1 MHMKLPHN
9 ELKSNSKLWSRMA
22 QQNAVQ
28 QTPFWYNFLLIC
40 LKPLYRWKIKQ
51 RAESDAL
58 FQQECIER
66 FGPFQTPKNLHTIWF
81 HVVSIGE
88 TNAAQPLI
96 EHYLK
101 LGHPVLVTN
110 TTKTGQARAKS
121 LFLKAPYLALF
132 QAVYLPVDQKPLLKQ
147 FFDLYQPKLL
157 ALVETEIWPNLIAQ
171 AKQQQIPCIL
181 LNARLSEKSAKG
193 YAKVSRLTQAML
205 QQLTWML
212 TQDQATQ
219 QRYVDL
225 GLEKAKSQVVGN
237 IKFDISAPNSF
248 IEQAEQLKQE
258 WQLEKR
264 QIITLASTHA
274 PEEEQLL
281 KQLQTHLNSNP
292 DLLCMVVPRH
302 PERFDEVYKICQSLN
317 LNTQRRSLK
326 QPIQIDTQVFLADSM
341 GEMWLWYAL
350 SQACFVGGSLNEPGG
365 GHNILEPMV
374 LNIPTVIGPRY
385 FNFQSIVDE
394 FVAAQG
400 ILIGENAAQV
410 AQQLLSCLDDPLQTQ
425 QQVAHAQQVL
435 QRNKGSLQKH
445 IQLLDHYLQQTASS

>member
-1 MHMKLPHN
+1 
-9 ELKSNSKLWSRMA
+9 MA
-22 QQNAVQ
+22 QHNAVQ
-28 QTPFWYNFLLIC
+28 QTPFWYNFLLVC
-40 LKPLYRWKIKQ
+40 LKPLYRWKIRQ

-58 FQQECIER
+58 YQQECLER
-66 FGPFQTPKNLHTIWF
+66 FGPFQPPKNLNTIWF
-81 HVVSIGE
+81 HVVSVGE

-101 LGHPVLVTN
+101 LGHSVLVTN

-121 LFLKAPYLALF
+121 LFYEKYSTLF

-147 FFDLYQPKLL
+147 FFELYQPKIL

-171 AKQQQIPCIL
+171 AKQKQIPCIL

-193 YAKVSRLTQAML
+193 YDKVRRLTQPML
-205 QQLTWML
+205 QQLTWL
-212 TQDQATQ
+212 LAQDITTQ

-225 GLEKAKSQVVGN
+225 GLDQSKSQVVGN

-281 KQLQTHLNSNP
+281 KQLQPHLNSNP
-292 DLLCMVVPRH
+292 DLLCIVVPRH

>member
-1 MHMKLPHN
+1 
-9 ELKSNSKLWSRMA
+9 MA
-22 QQNAVQ
+22 QEIAVQ
-28 QTPFWYNFLLIC
+28 QTPFWYNFLLVC
-40 LKPLYRWKIKQ
+40 LKPLYRWKIRQ

-58 FQQECIER
+58 YQQECLER
-66 FGPFQTPKNLHTIWF
+66 FGPFQPPKNLNTIWF
-81 HVVSIGE
+81 HVVSVGE

-101 LGHPVLVTN
+101 LGHSVLVTN

-121 LFLKAPYLALF
+121 LFYEKYSTLF

-147 FFDLYQPKLL
+147 FFELYQPKLL

-171 AKQQQIPCIL
+171 AKQKQIPCIL

-193 YAKVSRLTQAML
+193 YDKVRRLTQPML
-205 QQLTWML
+205 QQLTWL
-212 TQDQATQ
+212 LAQDIATQ

-225 GLEKAKSQVVGN
+225 GLDQSKSQVVGN

-326 QPIQIDTQVFLADSM
+326 QPIQTDTQVFLADSM

-374 LNIPTVIGPRY
+374 LNIPTIIGPRY

>member
-1 MHMKLPHN
+1 
-9 ELKSNSKLWSRMA
+9 MA
-22 QQNAVQ
+22 QHNAVQ
-28 QTPFWYNFLLIC
+28 QTPFWYNFLLVC
-40 LKPLYRWKIKQ
+40 LKPLYRWKIRQ

-58 FQQECIER
+58 YQQECLER
-66 FGPFQTPKNLHTIWF
+66 FGPFQPPKNLNTIWF
-81 HVVSIGE
+81 HVVSVGE

-101 LGHPVLVTN
+101 LGHSVLVTN

-121 LFLKAPYLALF
+121 LFYEKYSTLF

-147 FFDLYQPKLL
+147 FFELYQPKIL

-171 AKQQQIPCIL
+171 AKQKQIPCIL

-193 YAKVSRLTQAML
+193 YDKVRRLTQPML
-205 QQLTWML
+205 QQLTWL
-212 TQDQATQ
+212 LAQDIATQ
-219 QRYVDL
+219 QRYVGL
-225 GLEKAKSQVVGN
+225 GLDQSKSQVVGN

>member
-1 MHMKLPHN
+1 
-9 ELKSNSKLWSRMA
+9 MA
-22 QQNAVQ
+22 QEIAVQ
-28 QTPFWYNFLLIC
+28 QTPFWYNFLLAC

-58 FQQECIER
+58 FQQECLER
-66 FGPFQTPKNLHTIWF
+66 FGPFQPPKNLNTIWF
-81 HVVSIGE
+81 HVVSVGE

-101 LGHPVLVTN
+101 LGHSVLVTN

-121 LFLKAPYLALF
+121 LFYEKYSTLF

-147 FFDLYQPKLL
+147 FFELYQPKLL

-171 AKQQQIPCIL
+171 AKQKQIPCIL

-193 YAKVSRLTQAML
+193 YDKVRRLTQPML
-205 QQLTWML
+205 QQLTWL
-212 TQDQATQ
+212 LAQDIATQ

-225 GLEKAKSQVVGN
+225 GLDQSKSQVVGN

-281 KQLQTHLNSNP
+281 KQLQPHLNSNP

-410 AQQLLSCLDDPLQTQ
+410 AQQLLSCLDDPVQTQ

-435 QRNKGSLQKH
+435 QRNKGSLKKH

>member
-1 MHMKLPHN
+1 
-9 ELKSNSKLWSRMA
+9 MA
-22 QQNAVQ
+22 QHNAVQ
-28 QTPFWYNFLLIC
+28 QTPFWYNFLLVC
-40 LKPLYRWKIKQ
+40 LKPLYRWKIRQ

-58 FQQECIER
+58 YQQECLER
-66 FGPFQTPKNLHTIWF
+66 FGPFQPPKNLNTIWF
-81 HVVSIGE
+81 HVVSVGE

-101 LGHPVLVTN
+101 LGHSVLVTN

-121 LFLKAPYLALF
+121 LFYEKYSTLF

-147 FFDLYQPKLL
+147 FFELYQPKIL

-171 AKQQQIPCIL
+171 AKQKQIPCIL

-193 YAKVSRLTQAML
+193 YDKVRRLTQPML
-205 QQLTWML
+205 QQLTWL
-212 TQDQATQ
+212 LAQDITTQ

-225 GLEKAKSQVVGN
+225 GLDQSKSQVVGN

-281 KQLQTHLNSNP
+281 KQLQPHLNSNP